1 MHQKVKSRLINFI
14 LVFAIISG
22 FSGLIL
28 KNLNENLSYYYT
40 PAEILLATNDKV
52 ARLGGF
58 VKKNSLVKHENG
70 LIEFMVTDYK
80 QDLMVKYRGIL
91 PDIFREG
98 QGVVAIGELKD
109 GYFEAKKILAKHD
122 ENYIAV
128 KLDHNE

>member
-1 MHQKVKSRLINFI
+1 
-14 LVFAIISG
+14 
-22 FSGLIL
+22 
-28 KNLNENLSYYYT
+28 
-40 PAEILLATNDKV
+40 
-52 ARLGGF
+52 
-58 VKKNSLVKHENG
+58 
-70 LIEFMVTDYK
+70 MVTDYK

>member
-1 MHQKVKSRLINFI
+1 MNQKVKTRLINFI
-14 LVFAIISG
+14 LVFVVISG

-40 PAEILLATNDKV
+40 PAEILLASNNK

-80 QDLMVKYRGIL
+80 QDLMVKYKGIL

-128 KLDHNE
+128 KLDYSE